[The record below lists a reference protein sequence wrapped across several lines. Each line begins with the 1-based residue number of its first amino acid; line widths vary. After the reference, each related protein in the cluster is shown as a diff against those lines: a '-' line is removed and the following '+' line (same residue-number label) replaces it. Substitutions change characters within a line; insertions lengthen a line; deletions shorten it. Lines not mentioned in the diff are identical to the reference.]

1 MRVKLLT
8 LLGGGLLLGI
18 TAWGAEPQVID
29 RVAIVVNQQML
40 TLSEV
45 EEATSAAQA
54 QSRLPQLTPE
64 FRGRVV
70 RQLVEELLLLDYAQ
84 ANGIEVTDQEVE
96 DRLGALEER
105 NPQLLQSYSRVE
117 LQERI
122 VKDLK
127 RQRVLGREVDPKIR
141 VEESMVQTACEQERA
156 QSREVELG
164 QILFRKDATQAQ
176 AQATQVQKRLEEG
189 ASFESLARLYSDD
202 PAAQENG
209 GRVGFFRRG
218 QILPEIDQAAFA
230 LKVGEV
236 SDLVQT
242 QFGFHLLTVFSERFP
257 EGSSCGTLT
266 EDRRQALSDRAYQQE
281 RERLAREFLSKL
293 RETAEVSVRL

>member
-1 MRVKLLT
+1 MHVKR
-8 LLGGGLLLGI
+8 GALLLG
-18 TAWGAEPQVID
+18 AVLASAVAFGADPQVID

-45 EEATSAAQA
+45 EEATASAKA
-54 QSRLPQLTPE
+54 QSRLQQLPPD
-64 FRGRVV
+64 FQDRVV
-70 RQLVEELLLLDYAQ
+70 QQLVEELLLLDYAQ
-84 ANGIEVTDQEVE
+84 ANSIEVKDQEVE
-96 DRLGALEER
+96 DRLAALEER
-105 NPQLLQSYSRVE
+105 NPQLLQTYSRVE

-141 VEESMVQTACEQERA
+141 VEEAMVQTACEQERSL
-156 QSREVELG
+156 QREVELG
-164 QILFRKDATQAQ
+164 QILFRKDEAQAQ
-176 AQATQVQKRLEEG
+176 AQAQQVRQRLAEG
-189 ASFESLARLYSDD
+189 ATFESLARLYSDD

-209 GRVGFFRRG
+209 GRVGVFRRG

-242 QFGFHLLTVFSERFP
+242 QFGFHLLTLFSERFP
-257 EGSSCGTLT
+257 EGSGCDNLT
-266 EDRRQALSDRAYQQE
+266 EERRRALSDRAYQQE
-281 RERLAREFLSKL
+281 RDRLAREFLSKL
-293 RETAEVSVRL
+293 RENAEVSVRL